1 MKIAEAQ
8 RAKLEL
14 QRQIYEL
21 LRDYEASTGLKV
33 RQVTVNREYGIGRG
47 PELLSAEVTVEL

>member
-14 QRQIYEL
+14 QRRIYEL

-33 RQVTVNREYGIGRG
+33 RQVTVNREYGMGRG